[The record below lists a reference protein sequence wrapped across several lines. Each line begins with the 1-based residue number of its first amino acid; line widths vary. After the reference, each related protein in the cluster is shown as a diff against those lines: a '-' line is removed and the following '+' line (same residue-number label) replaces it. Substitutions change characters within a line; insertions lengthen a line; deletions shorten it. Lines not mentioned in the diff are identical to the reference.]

1 MTPDRLHPDRIE
13 VRGLRAVGTIGV
25 LPEEQA
31 RAQPFEIDLGI
42 ESDIRTAGRT
52 DDLEHTVN
60 YAAALAMAA
69 KVIESEPTL
78 LLERVASRI
87 AEEILGM
94 ARVDAV
100 EVTVRKL
107 RPPVPEDVQTTG
119 VHIRRT
125 RTDQFR
131 LQRPKNLAYIA
142 LGTNLGDRREHLRY
156 AVGQLPGV
164 TRFSGIYETAP
175 VGGPEQGPYLN
186 MVVEIETDLN
196 PFELLETCLAIEAGA
211 GRERVVR
218 WGARTLDLDVLLW
231 GDASIVCD
239 QLTIPHPRMWERRF
253 VLQPLAELA
262 PARLPDDWDRRLPE
276 GGVTRV
282 DDLEL

>member
-1 MTPDRLHPDRIE
+1 MPSDRLHPDRIE

-25 LPEEQA
+25 LPEEQT
-31 RAQPFEIDLGI
+31 RAQPFEIDLVI
-42 ESDIRTAGRT
+42 ESDIRNAGRT
-52 DDLEHTVN
+52 DDLDQTVN

-69 KVIESEPTL
+69 KVVESEPTL

-119 VHIRRT
+119 VSVRRT
-125 RTDQFR
+125 RVDLFR
-131 LQRPKNLAYIA
+131 PQRFKTTAYVA
-142 LGTNLGDRREHLRY
+142 LGANLGDRREHLRY
-156 AVGQLPGV
+156 AVGQLPDV
-164 TRFSGIYETAP
+164 TRCSGVYETAP
-175 VGGPEQGPYLN
+175 VGGPEQGQYLN
-186 MVVEIETDLN
+186 MVVELETDLN

-211 GRERVVR
+211 GRERLVR

-231 GDASIVCD
+231 GEASIVCE
-239 QLTIPHPRMWERRF
+239 QLTVPHPRMWERRF

-262 PARLPDDWDRRLPE
+262 PGRLPEDWDRRLPE
-276 GGVTRV
+276 GGITRV
-282 DDLEL
+282 DDLER

>member
-1 MTPDRLHPDRIE
+1 MIADRLNADRIE
-13 VRGLRAVGTIGV
+13 VCGLRAVGTIGV

-31 RAQPFEIDLGI
+31 RAQPFEIDLVI
-42 ESDIRTAGRT
+42 ESDIRNAGRT
-52 DDLEHTVN
+52 DDLEQTVN

-69 KVIESEPTL
+69 KVIETEPTL
-78 LLERVASRI
+78 LLERVATRI

-107 RPPVPEDVQTTG
+107 RPPVPEDVQTTN

-125 RTDQFR
+125 RIDQFR
-131 LQRPKNLAYIA
+131 LRRPRTVAYVA

-156 AVGQLPGV
+156 AVKQLPDV
-164 TRFSGIYETAP
+164 TRYSGVYETAP

-186 MVVEIETDLN
+186 MVVELETDLN
-196 PFELLETCLAIEAGA
+196 PFDLLETCLAIEAGA

-239 QLTIPHPRMWERRF
+239 QLTVPHPRMWERRF

-262 PARLPDDWDRRLPE
+262 PARLPEDWDRRLPE